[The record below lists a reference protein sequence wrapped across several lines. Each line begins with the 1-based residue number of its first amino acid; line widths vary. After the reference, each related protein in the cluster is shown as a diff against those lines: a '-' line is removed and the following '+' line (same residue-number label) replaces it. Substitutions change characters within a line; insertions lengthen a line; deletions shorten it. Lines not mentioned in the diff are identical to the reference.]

1 MQHPRTPDPAL
12 RGDAGPLRAG
22 EQDSWIEH
30 WLVAAALAC
39 GLIYV
44 GLAQADV
51 APGRG
56 DGPRHAEPT
65 GTQQAAAPAPARP

>member
-1 MQHPRTPDPAL
+1 MRHPHTPDPAL
-12 RGDAGPLRAG
+12 RGDAGLSQAG
-22 EQDSWIEH
+22 EHDSWIEH

-51 APGRG
+51 APTRD
-56 DGPRHAEPT
+56 DGPRHAKAT
-65 GTQQAAAPAPARP
+65 GTQQAAAPAPARR